1 MDYIVYMRAKRKRMP
16 ASTVV
21 SLRVSAQ
28 QAQRLRRRARQ
39 LGRTPSETG
48 AMLLE
53 EGLRRADFAFTDFR
67 DSPVGRQAY
76 VLGTRLAV
84 WQVVSVARSV
94 QGDVSRV
101 AAHLGWPIVKVQAA
115 LSYAKAFPE
124 DIEVALEDAATIE
137 FAALART
144 LPQLE
149 EFVAP
154 SSSVSSS

>member
-1 MDYIVYMRAKRKRMP
+1 MP

-28 QAQRLRRRARQ
+28 QTQRLRRRARQ

-53 EGLRRADFAFTDFR
+53 EGLRRADFAFIDFR
-67 DSPVGRQAY
+67 DSAVGRQAY

-84 WQVVSVARSV
+84 WQVVSVARAV
-94 QGDVSRV
+94 QGDVTGT
-101 AAHLGWPIVKVQAA
+101 ATHLGWPTVKAQAA

-124 DIEVALEDAATIE
+124 EIEVALEDAAAIE
-137 FAALART
+137 SATLART

-149 EFVAP
+149 EFIAP
-154 SSSVSSS
+154 SGSATSS